1 MVKQHRRVFVAS
13 SVLLAAVLVTIWLL
27 TVQTP
32 RDTTALS
39 TPWAQA
45 LSSAFGWSLGFASW
59 VARKV
64 VHTVEFFPVGLL
76 MALAAYN
83 LPQAQRLSRNKVL
96 AAVVV
101 ICFACSLGDQVHKM
115 FVPGRE
121 FDALDMCFDALGYV
135 LGALIGRAIAAR
147 QH

>member
-39 TPWAQA
+39 TPWAQG

-83 LPQAQRLSRNKVL
+83 LPQAQRPSRNKVL

-115 FVPGRE
+115 VVPGRE

>member
-1 MVKQHRRVFVAS
+1 MDKRHRRILIAS
-13 SVLLAAVLVTIWLL
+13 SILLAAVLAAIWLL

-39 TPWAQA
+39 APWAQA

-76 MALAAYN
+76 MALTAYN
-83 LPQAQRLSRNKVL
+83 LPHAQRCSRTKVL
-96 AAVVV
+96 AAVIV

-121 FDALDMCFDALGYV
+121 FDALDMCFDAVGYV
-135 LGALIGRAIAAR
+135 LGALIGRVIATR
-147 QH
+147 LR